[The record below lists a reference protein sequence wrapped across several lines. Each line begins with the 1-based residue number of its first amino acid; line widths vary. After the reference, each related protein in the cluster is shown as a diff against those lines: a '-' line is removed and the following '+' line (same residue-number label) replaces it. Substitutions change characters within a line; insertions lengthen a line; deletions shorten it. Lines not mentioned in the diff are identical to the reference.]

1 MEGDGRLRGQGGVDI
16 SDSSRC
22 VQVYTL
28 ASKPDATYLP
38 TYERDGERNGQFCD
52 GAAAAAQVGDAKSS
66 LGDVESSLGDTK
78 SSLGDAK
85 SSQAAAHKPTRVPP
99 SGGIQPGQRACP
111 SWWPPSGAPRA
122 AERAAPVTIARSHS
136 RPKTARFQ
144 SVATRCGPKGTA
156 ARVLAQVR
164 RSCRRWVGVSC
175 HAGNCFS

>member
-85 SSQAAAHKPTRVPP
+85 SSLGDAKSSLGDTKSSLGDAK
-99 SGGIQPGQRACP
+99 SSLGD
-111 SWWPPSGAPRA
+111 
-122 AERAAPVTIARSHS
+122 AES
-136 RPKTARFQ
+136 
-144 SVATRCGPKGTA
+144 
-156 ARVLAQVR
+156 
-164 RSCRRWVGVSC
+164 
-175 HAGNCFS
+175 